1 MDTFGGVI
9 DNFGGMERRRQ
20 HPARPSEPRQ
30 IVVVCGEDP
39 GVWPDILARAEAA
52 VECLRRRGAWRLLT
66 VGRIPQADWVSNR
79 IVVGMLFSSAAV
91 RDVPGLLATGIPA
104 VDLGEPAPAAP
115 WPAVPVDEPAIGR
128 MAARH
133 LVERGYRRFAA
144 VDVSQGRRS
153 AARVRGFV
161 DQIRRDGGAADV
173 RTGKEGTKDW
183 IERQVRQDANPLG
196 LFAATDDW
204 AEWIVS
210 GMLGRGV
217 AIPRQMGVVGVGDSR
232 PVGLLGLLPLSTV
245 QLPTAA
251 IGAAAADILLA
262 LIEGR
267 PPPHPPPLPPVRVI
281 QRESTGMVCT
291 ADPLV
296 TRALAHMTGHV
307 REPHEP
313 QLAAAMNISVR
324 QLRARF
330 TAAIGCGPAAVW
342 HRIQI
347 DAAEDLLL
355 RTNLPVDDIA
365 PLCGYGGARQF
376 IRAFKAA
383 VGQTPDRWRRAAR
396 TPVR

>member
-1 MDTFGGVI
+1 MDMFGGLI
-9 DNFGGMERRRQ
+9 DNFGGMERPRQ
-20 HPARPSEPRQ
+20 RPARPSEPRQ
-30 IVVVCGEDP
+30 IVVVCGEKP
-39 GVWPDILARAEAA
+39 AVWPDILTRAEAA
-52 VECLRRRGAWRLLT
+52 VECLRRHGAWRALT
-66 VGRIPQADWVSNR
+66 VGRMPQADWVNNR
-79 IVVGMLFSSAAV
+79 IVAGMLFSSAAV
-91 RDVPGLLATGIPA
+91 LDVPALLAMGIPA
-104 VDLGEPAPAAP
+104 VDLGEPKPTVP
-115 WPAVPVDEPAIGR
+115 WPAVAVDEPAIGR

-133 LVERGYRRFAA
+133 LLERGYRRFAA
-144 VDVSQGRRS
+144 VDVSQGERT

-161 DQIRRDGGAADV
+161 DQIRRDGGTADV

-183 IERQVRQDANPLG
+183 INRQVRQDANPLG

-217 AIPRQMGVVGVGDSR
+217 AIPRQLGVVGVGDFL
-232 PVGLLGLLPLSTV
+232 PAGLRGVLPLSTV
-245 QLPTAA
+245 QLPSAA

-267 PPPHPPPLPPVRVI
+267 RPPQPPPLPPVRVI
-281 QRESTGMVCT
+281 ARESTGMVSA

-296 TRALAHMTGHV
+296 KRALAYMTDHV
-307 REPHEP
+307 REPREP

-330 TAAIGCGPAAVW
+330 TAALGRGPAAVW
-342 HRIQI
+342 HRLQV

-355 RTNLPVDDIA
+355 QTNLPVEDVA

-383 VGQTPDRWRRAAR
+383 NGQTPDRWRRAAR
-396 TPVR
+396 TPIL

>member
-1 MDTFGGVI
+1 MDIFGGLI
-9 DNFGGMERRRQ
+9 DNFGGMKRPRQ
-20 HPARPSEPRQ
+20 RPARPSEPRQ
-30 IVVVCGEDP
+30 IVIVCGEDP

-52 VECLRRRGAWRLLT
+52 VECLRRRGAWRVLT
-66 VGRIPQADWVSNR
+66 VGRMPLADWPGSR
-79 IVVGMLFSSAAV
+79 IVVGMLFSSAEV
-91 RDVPGLLATGIPA
+91 RDVPALLATGIPA
-104 VDLGEPAPAAP
+104 VDLGEPNPADP
-115 WPAVPVDEPAIGR
+115 WPAVAVDEPAIGR

-133 LVERGYRRFAA
+133 LIERGYRRFAA

-153 AARVRGFV
+153 AARVQGFV
-161 DQIRRDGGAADV
+161 DEIRRDGGAADV
-173 RTGKEGTKDW
+173 RTGLEGTKDW

-210 GMLGRGV
+210 SMLRRGV
-217 AIPRQMGVVGVGDSR
+217 AIPHQLGVVGVGDSGPAALR
-232 PVGLLGLLPLSTV
+232 GVLPLSTV

-267 PPPHPPPLPPVRVI
+267 PPPRPPPLPPVRVI
-281 QRESTGMVCT
+281 QRESTGMVCA

-296 TRALAHMTGHV
+296 TKALAYMADHV
-307 REPHEP
+307 RQPHEP
-313 QLAAAMNISVR
+313 KLAAAMNISVR

-330 TAAIGCGPAAVW
+330 TAALGRGPAALW
-342 HRIQI
+342 HRLQI

-355 RTNLPVDDIA
+355 RTNLPLEDIA
-365 PLCGYGGARQF
+365 PLCGYGGTRQF

-383 VGQTPDRWRRAAR
+383 VGQTPGRWRRAAR
-396 TPVR
+396 TPIL